1 LVSDQDPRRNP
12 LACGALGRYDP
23 ALVAEIGRRLAG
35 EVSAVHEDGGS
46 VLLLD
51 RPAIRWRTGRTQ
63 GFAWSESRP
72 AGRGVASW
80 KDAACELAACGLVAN
95 GERRRVHSS
104 VSGVAPI
111 YYVEHA
117 GAVYFASRIDPLVQ
131 SLSRRYTIDW
141 RAWAAIFYLRF
152 PLGERTPFGEVRRL
166 RPFSTLEWDADRREA
181 KARQHRWPWAEVQ
194 PSLGLDDG
202 ASAVVE
208 AMRGA
213 VSRLARGPVFCT
225 LSGGW
230 DSRLLLCLL
239 AEHGHDGLQAVT
251 VSPDNGH
258 HREEELAANVSTSL
272 GVSHSTLE
280 GDAAA
285 FWDDTRERALR
296 VDFQLA
302 APPWAMPLAAAL
314 RGRPG
319 VATDGL
325 GLDTLAQG
333 GTHYYTESMIQP
345 DGTLAGAREL
355 WTRLLGQ
362 VMRHATWRTL
372 SRELDDALKD
382 LARRQFMNEASQFR
396 GHPAE
401 MVLTFYATRTV
412 RGISLTPH
420 AVLGADVTTVTPCTD
435 HRVAVACL
443 ATDPLEKFHT
453 RIYQALFAKVNAT
466 VMGLPSTHDELPAP
480 AITRYRRELSADAV
494 RGYEK
499 ALTSGP
505 LEAVLS
511 AEVREH
517 ISQGTLGL
525 ALEDRT
531 LRRGILAISLF
542 HLWHE
547 RYRDRLVDCD
557 PLEELGL
564 TLPGAR
570 TRREPAATTSA

>member
-1 LVSDQDPRRNP
+1 VSDSEPRRNP

-23 ALVAEIGRRLAG
+23 ALVAGIGRRLAG
-35 EVSAVHEDGGS
+35 EMSAVHEDGGS

-51 RPAIRWRTGRTQ
+51 RPAIRWGGLRAQ
-63 GFAWSESRP
+63 GFAWSEARP
-72 AGRGVASW
+72 AQRNVASW
-80 KDAACELAACGLVAN
+80 KDAACELAACGLVAHR
-95 GERRRVHSS
+95 ERRRVHSS

-131 SLSRRYTIDW
+131 ILPRRYTIDW
-141 RAWAAIFYLRF
+141 RAWASIFYLRF
-152 PLGERTPFGEVRRL
+152 PIGDRTPFQEVKRL

-181 KARQHRWPWAEVQ
+181 KPRQHRWPWAEVQ

-202 ASAVVE
+202 ASALAE
-208 AMRGA
+208 AMRAA
-213 VSRLARGPVFCT
+213 VAPLARGPVLCT

-239 AEHGHDGLQAVT
+239 AEQGHDGLEAVT

-258 HREEELAANVSTSL
+258 HREEELAASVATSL
-272 GVSHSTLE
+272 GVPHSILE
-280 GDAAA
+280 GDPAA

-333 GTHYYTESMIQP
+333 GTHYYTESMIRP
-345 DGTLAGAREL
+345 DGTPAGAQEL

-372 SRELDDALKD
+372 SRELDDNLKD

-420 AVLGADVTTVTPCTD
+420 AVLGADVATVTPCTD

-443 ATDPLEKFHT
+443 ATNPLEKFHT
-453 RIYQALFAKVNAT
+453 RIYKALFAKVNAT
-466 VMGLPSTHDELPAP
+466 VCGLPSTHDELPAP
-480 AITRYRRELSADAV
+480 AISRDRRGLSADAV

-499 ALTSGP
+499 VLAGGP
-505 LEAVLS
+505 LEGALS
-511 AEVREH
+511 AEVRGH
-517 ISQGTLGL
+517 LAQGTLGQAL
-525 ALEDRT
+525 ADPT
-531 LRRGILAISLF
+531 LHRGVLAISLF

-547 RYRDRLVDCD
+547 RYRDRLPNDD
-557 PLEELGL
+557 PLDELNL
-564 TLPGAR
+564 ALPGAR
-570 TRREPAATTSA
+570 TRREVAATTSG

>member
-1 LVSDQDPRRNP
+1 VSDSDPRRNP

-35 EVSAVHEDGGS
+35 EASAVHEDGS
-46 VLLLD
+46 SILLLD
-51 RPAIRWRTGRTQ
+51 RPAIRWRARRTQ
-63 GFAWSESRP
+63 GFAWSEGRP
-72 AGRGVASW
+72 AKRSVASW
-80 KDAACELAACGLVAN
+80 KDAACELAACGLVAHR
-95 GERRRVHSS
+95 EHRRVHSS

-111 YYVEHA
+111 YYVEHE

-131 SLSRRYTIDW
+131 ALSRRYTIDW
-141 RAWAAIFYLRF
+141 RAWASIFYLRF
-152 PLGERTPFGEVRRL
+152 PIGERTPFREVKRL

-181 KARQHRWPWAEVQ
+181 TARQHRWPWAEVQ
-194 PSLGLDDG
+194 PTLGLDEG
-202 ASAVVE
+202 AGAVVE
-208 AMRGA
+208 AMRA
-213 VSRLARGPVFCT
+213 TVAPLSRGTVFCT

-239 AEHGHDGLQAVT
+239 ADNGHDGLHAMT

-258 HREEELAANVSTSL
+258 HREEELAARAATSL
-272 GVSHSTLE
+272 GVPHSTLE

-285 FWDDTRERALR
+285 FWDDARERALR

-314 RGRPG
+314 RGRSG

-333 GTHYYTESMIQP
+333 GTHYYTESMLRAVGTP
-345 DGTLAGAREL
+345 DGAREL

-372 SRELDDALKD
+372 GRELDDNLKD

-420 AVLGADVTTVTPCTD
+420 AVLGADVATVTPCTD

-443 ATDPLEKFHT
+443 ATDPVEKFHT

-480 AITRYRRELSADAV
+480 AITRERRGLSAEAV
-494 RGYEK
+494 RGYERV
-499 ALTSGP
+499 LTGGP
-505 LEAVLS
+505 LEPALS
-511 AEVREH
+511 SEVRGH
-517 ISQGTLGL
+517 LAQGTLAQGL
-525 ALEDRT
+525 ADPT
-531 LRRGILAISLF
+531 LHRGVLAISLF

-547 RYRDRLVDCD
+547 RYRDRLAGGD
-557 PLEELGL
+557 PVEELGL
-564 TLPGAR
+564 TLPGAG
-570 TRREPAATTSA
+570 TRREAAPTASG